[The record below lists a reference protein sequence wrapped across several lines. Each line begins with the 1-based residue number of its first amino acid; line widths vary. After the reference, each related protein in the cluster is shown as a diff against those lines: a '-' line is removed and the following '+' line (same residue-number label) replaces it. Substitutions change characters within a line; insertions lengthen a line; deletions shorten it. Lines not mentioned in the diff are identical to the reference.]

1 MTLWYAQ
8 GPYQG
13 SAAIASSA
21 FSKGDLL
28 MYDSNSSLSRMPA
41 TFAGTIAGVALASSL
56 QSFGDQKVPYLV
68 ALPNTVFWS
77 DATTGSQFTPGEA
90 FDFEYT
96 GATFRVS
103 TSVNSG
109 NAIIWAA
116 GGTQD
121 TFTQSTRSRVLITL
135 AVFTSGGTMAHLGA
149 NLP

>member
-21 FSKGDLL
+21 FSAGDIL
-28 MYDSNSSLSRMPA
+28 MYDSASSLSRMPA

-56 QSFGDQKVPYLV
+56 QSFSDQKVPYLI
-68 ALPNTVFWS
+68 ALPSTVFWS
-77 DATTGSQFTPGEA
+77 DCTTGSQFTAGEP

-121 TFTQSTRSRVLITL
+121 MLTQSARSRVLITL
-135 AVFTSGGTMAHLGA
+135 ATFQSGGTLAHIGA
-149 NLP
+149 NL